1 MHADCNIFLFSLPLS
16 FCHKNFAKVKLRLGV
31 RFDLSKRSPQTGS
44 QRFYAVFWK
53 EMSSKLPVSL

>member
-31 RFDLSKRSPQTGS
+31 RFDLANVHHKRDHKDFMLYSE
-44 QRFYAVFWK
+44 K
-53 EMSSKLPVSL
+53 K